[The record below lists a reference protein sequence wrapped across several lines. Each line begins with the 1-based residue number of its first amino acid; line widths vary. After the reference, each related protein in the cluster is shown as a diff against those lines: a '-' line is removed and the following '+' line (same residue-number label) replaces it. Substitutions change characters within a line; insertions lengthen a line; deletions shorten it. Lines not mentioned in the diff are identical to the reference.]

1 MGCLK
6 KNKLFIIENWKH
18 RNLTSQIVTSTAEL
32 LMQLFMQR
40 IAQQGWTFAAARASK
55 SLYRDASAAARQ
67 FGFLLEQLCALF
79 SSGVWCHSTAVF
91 VFRTPGSGNRIKK
104 NEKKTKQMQ
113 NLCIWGLLFLCILR
127 AYGGT
132 LVYSWLG
139 YVIDLLPMKC
149 NSFFYSSAFCQR
161 LKMNRVSAY
170 LQPKITHWLCC
181 PRTSRSCTAAWA
193 VPGRGALL
201 LFLLNFLRF
210 LWAPFSSLLRA
221 LDGVQV

>member
-55 SLYRDASAAARQ
+55 SLHRDASAAARQ
-67 FGFLLEQLCALF
+67 FGFLLEQLCAMF

-104 NEKKTKQMQ
+104 K
-113 NLCIWGLLFLCILR
+113 
-127 AYGGT
+127 
-132 LVYSWLG
+132 
-139 YVIDLLPMKC
+139 
-149 NSFFYSSAFCQR
+149 
-161 LKMNRVSAY
+161 
-170 LQPKITHWLCC
+170 
-181 PRTSRSCTAAWA
+181 
-193 VPGRGALL
+193 
-201 LFLLNFLRF
+201 
-210 LWAPFSSLLRA
+210 
-221 LDGVQV
+221 